1 MKFKITL
8 IAFLA
13 IFSLGMNAQESK
25 IDSVQQSSSTKYHA
39 EIGYGQLYRYGDY
52 IVKSPY
58 HAIQAGFKV
67 EFPIKSGFGIETGLK
82 YSYVLGKR
90 EQIYAH
96 ADTAFFNYSGH
107 LIDVPVRLTYTL
119 PIFWGLKIFGY
130 AGPNFNVGLS
140 QKSEVAFTPKKTD
153 QPNPLSYPI
162 PGTYDLYQT
171 ELNRFAIQLGAGGG
185 VQWKNYR
192 LRSGYDWGVNN
203 VGKDKNRPERIRGW
217 HVAFEYE
224 F

>member
-1 MKFKITL
+1 ML
-8 IAFLA
+8 FLA
-13 IFSLGMNAQESK
+13 FSLSLFAQESK
-25 IDSVQQSSSTKYHA
+25 KDSVRHSNSMKYRA
-39 EIGYGQLYRYGDY
+39 EVGYGQLYRYGNF

-58 HAIQAGFKV
+58 HAIQTGVKV
-67 EFPIKSGFGIETGLK
+67 EFPTRNGFGIETGLK
-82 YSYVLGKR
+82 YSYAFGKR
-90 EQIYAH
+90 EQLYIH
-96 ADTAFFNYSGH
+96 TDTAFFNYSGH
-107 LIDVPVRLTYTL
+107 LIDVPIRLTYTL
-119 PIFWGLKIFGY
+119 PIFWGLKLFGY

-140 QKSEVAFTPKKTD
+140 QKSEVKFTPKKSE
-153 QPNPLSYPI
+153 QPNPLPYPT
-162 PGTYDLYQT
+162 PGTYDLYRT

-192 LRSGYDWGVNN
+192 LRSGYDWGINN